1 MKHPLSCFCGR
12 TTFAPPSPLPSLARG
27 GGGGAFLRRGETER
41 EEEDRLFIKAV
52 NPRMEKSMRMCRME
66 KLFSSKGFEK
76 VV

>member
-1 MKHPLSCFCGR
+1 M
-12 TTFAPPSPLPSLARG
+12 PPSTSLPPSLARG

-52 NPRMEKSMRMCRME
+52 NPRVEKCMMCGLE
-66 KLFSSKGFEK
+66 KLFSSKEFEK

>member
-1 MKHPLSCFCGR
+1 M
-12 TTFAPPSPLPSLARG
+12 PPSTSLPPSLARG

>member
-1 MKHPLSCFCGR
+1 MWEDKFCAL
-12 TTFAPPSPLPSLARG
+12 TLPCQRRRR
-27 GGGGAFLRRGETER
+27 GAFLRRGETER

>member
-1 MKHPLSCFCGR
+1 M
-12 TTFAPPSPLPSLARG
+12 PPSTSLPPSLARG

-52 NPRMEKSMRMCRME
+52 NPRMEKSMIMCRME
-66 KLFSSKGFEK
+66 KLFSSKEFEK